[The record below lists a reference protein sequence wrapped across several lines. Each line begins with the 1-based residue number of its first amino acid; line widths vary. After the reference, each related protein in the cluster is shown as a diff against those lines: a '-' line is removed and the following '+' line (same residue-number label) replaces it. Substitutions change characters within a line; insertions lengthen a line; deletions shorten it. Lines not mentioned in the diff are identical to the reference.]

1 MPKQPNEKSQQSS
14 QPQDQGQQSQQTQAL
29 QSRAQACG
37 MDWSFLQTLAPI
49 VADAIL
55 KIVEA
60 FKNRPKAAAGLKC
73 EDELETA
80 LKAAHEA
87 AVANLCASCEAC
99 CVAGVDHCD

>member
-1 MPKQPNEKSQQSS
+1 MAKQN
-14 QPQDQGQQSQQTQAL
+14 QPQQTNQPQEKDHTTAL
-29 QSRAQACG
+29 QSRAQAVG
-37 MDWSFLQTLAPI
+37 MDWSFLSTLAPI